1 MGEEKNYED
10 FIKKLKS
17 SLDGS
22 LRESEANF
30 TNLGD
35 RIGQAFAS
43 NFDAGQITNQ
53 IIALDDAAVK
63 VIKQF
68 GVGRE
73 VVTDIKQS
81 FADAYES
88 VAAIGGQ
95 WSDIERIQSSASS
108 SLNRNIIL
116 TSESY
121 KDLFATSQA
130 TGQEV
135 SSLIPAFKNVGM
147 SIYQVSSE
155 MEKVVNEAQKIGV
168 NVSAV
173 SSDVVSNLGL
183 LNKYNFQ
190 NGVQGLAKMAAQAA
204 NMRITINEIGNTMEK
219 AFEPDSAIEMAAAL
233 QRLGV
238 TQSDLLD
245 PLRLMDMAQ
254 NDPAELMNQMSQMS
268 KQFVRL
274 RDDGK
279 FEILPG
285 AKRQLGEVEKAM
297 GLAQGTLSKMALS
310 SAELDKK
317 MSSIRFP
324 DINVPEDQKK
334 FIANMAEMNKEGTGF
349 VVRYTDEKGEA
360 QEKLTTELDE
370 KTIKY
375 LMERQEKAPK
385 TMEDIATSQLTV
397 LEQMNASMTRIANR
411 TGRAIGSSSKATDVL
426 TQTKK
431 VSESVG
437 NTFDVDNLK
446 TKNLREQFDLQAGN
460 LSDAFKKLSSG
471 DGQGA
476 LDILSTSAKGLG
488 DFIQKGLDQVKKQ
501 AELES
506 KKYPGINMILDKIES
521 ITPKI
526 EEKTETQKVE
536 PEKKTKHIG
545 VNDFILQPH
554 EKDKIII
561 GGTNLDGKQNSTIG
575 NNQITLNLNITAD
588 NRLNKDELMSVLRS
602 TDLLQQL
609 NKNLKSVNTNFNLT

>member
-1 MGEEKNYED
+1 MNEEKNYDD
-10 FIKKLKS
+10 FLKKLKS

-135 SSLIPAFKNVGM
+135 SALIPAFKNVGV

-173 SSDVVSNLGL
+173 AGDVAGNLHL
-183 LNKYNFQ
+183 MNKYNFQ

-204 NMRITINEIGNTMEK
+204 NMRISVSDIGTTMSK

-238 TQSDLLD
+238 NQSALLD

-285 AKRQLGEVEKAM
+285 AKRQLAEIEEKM
-297 GLAQGTLSKMALS
+297 GMAQGTLSKMALS

-397 LEQMNASMTRIANR
+397 LEQMNASISRIANR

-536 PEKKTKHIG
+536 PEKKTKHK
-545 VNDFILQPH
+545 VDDFILQPH

>member
-1 MGEEKNYED
+1 MNEEKNYDD
-10 FIKKLKS
+10 FLKKLKS

-135 SSLIPAFKNVGM
+135 SALIPAFKNVGV

-285 AKRQLGEVEKAM
+285 AKRQWGEVEKAM

-397 LEQMNASMTRIANR
+397 LEQMNASISRIANR

-536 PEKKTKHIG
+536 PEKKTKHK
-545 VNDFILQPH
+545 VDDFILQPH